1 MIAKIPLKHSR
12 GRFGF
17 LLASLF
23 VLIMTR
29 YAFQINIP
37 RVLFLLIIGVIV
49 MLGDRNEIVAMCI
62 ACIPMHESVDFFYAM
77 VICMAVYVVKYMN
90 RIRLKIN
97 TFLLVLV
104 IIVWE
109 LLHSFST
116 DFSIVYFLA
125 AIIPFIVLAIFIST
139 DAEELDYPFIV
150 RVFAWTVF
158 AISLTLL
165 VRVLYFS
172 DFNIALALAGLQR
185 MGSDDHSNIQDVVVS
200 GGQIHPNSL
209 GIIAVL
215 ASTGLMQL
223 RNKRVSKTS
232 DMVLMCIILV
242 FAALGTSRT
251 YLVCLLLMIV
261 LLILSENGGITKKI
275 RLVTSLAG
283 ILIVGVV
290 AFSIVF
296 PETFTYFIDRFSES
310 DLSSGRGVLMKD
322 YHAFIV
328 NNLNVMFFG
337 IGLQDYGD
345 RLVYTYNVS
354 FVVPHNSIQEI
365 IVAWGIPGLIIFM
378 VQFIIMYYN
387 SFQRN
392 RQQGLINWIPLI
404 IIFIKG
410 MAGQT
415 LTSSYTMLAL
425 SFAYLS
431 LCANLKPTI
440 KTDEMNIIK

>member
-1 MIAKIPLKHSR
+1 M
-12 GRFGF
+12 
-17 LLASLF
+17 
-23 VLIMTR
+23 
-29 YAFQINIP
+29 
-37 RVLFLLIIGVIV
+37 
-49 MLGDRNEIVAMCI
+49 
-62 ACIPMHESVDFFYAM
+62 
-77 VICMAVYVVKYMN
+77 
-90 RIRLKIN
+90 
-97 TFLLVLV
+97 
-104 IIVWE
+104 
-109 LLHSFST
+109 LHSFST

-125 AIIPFIVLAIFIST
+125 AVIPFIVLAIFIST

-209 GIIAVL
+209 GIITVL
-215 ASTGLMQL
+215 ASAGLMQL
-223 RNKRVSKTS
+223 RNKRVSKMS

-242 FAALGTSRT
+242 FAALGSSRT

-261 LLILSENGGITKKI
+261 LLIFSENGGIIKKI

-290 AFSIVF
+290 AFAIVF
-296 PETFTYFIDRFSES
+296 PETFTYFIERFSES
-310 DLSSGRGVLMKD
+310 DLSGGRGVLMKD

-328 NNLNVMFFG
+328 NNFKVMFFG

-345 RLVYTYNVS
+345 RLVYTYNASVN
-354 FVVPHNSIQEI
+354 VPHNSIQEI

-392 RQQGLINWIPLI
+392 RQQGLINWIPFI

-410 MAGQT
+410 MVGQT
-415 LTSSYTMLAL
+415 FTSSYTMLAL